1 MSPVA
6 VSIHPAFIFSL
17 KICFL
22 VLIFSL
28 LSLFPPSSLFP
39 PTFRL
44 GTQRLAQA
52 AKRRKKKKK
61 KRRKAKKPPNPY
73 VPLFVSK
80 ATGRRCRVLASS
92 QLHACRVGAARC
104 PTGTGGR
111 LSVCQHGR
119 WGNGVKQITL
129 ACAPMSALCAGLPLR
144 MPGPQLRLLG
154 DWRRTSRQAGEKH
167 VTGGL
172 RCQLK
177 G

>member
-1 MSPVA
+1 MFPGLD
-6 VSIHPAFIFSL
+6 ILTPLSL
-17 KICFL
+17 
-22 VLIFSL
+22 FSL
-28 LSLFPPSSLFP
+28 LSLPSHLETWHRAPYPSSKKKEKEKE
-39 PTFRL
+39 
-44 GTQRLAQA
+44 
-52 AKRRKKKKK
+52 KRRKEKKKN
-61 KRRKAKKPPNPY
+61 PNPY

-92 QLHACRVGAARC
+92 QPHACRVGAARC

-144 MPGPQLRLLG
+144 MPGPQLRWLG
-154 DWRRTSRQAGEKH
+154 DWRRTSGQAGEKH
-167 VTGGL
+167 VAGGL
-172 RCQLK
+172 RCQPK